1 MLHDTLWPPCNQAI
15 GPELIGA
22 LKFQLYRSCKRA
34 LDLVITLVA
43 LLLLWP
49 LLLTVALLIKLDS
62 CGPVIFVQKRAGVRW
77 CGSGLAG
84 HWQVVT
90 FQCYKFRTMVDGCD
104 QKMHEA
110 FIRAFAAG
118 NVPEDG
124 NLPYKLKNDPRV
136 TRVGRFLRKSSL
148 DELPQMFNI
157 LKGEMSWV
165 GPRPV
170 PLYEVA
176 AYQPWHRERLN
187 ALPGLTGLWQV
198 KGRSRVSFDEM
209 VRLDIEYV
217 RHPSLWIDL
226 KLLLLTVPSVLAGRG
241 AN

>member
-1 MLHDTLWPPCNQAI
+1 MLHDTLWPPSDHAVGRNLIHAI
-15 GPELIGA
+15 NL
-22 LKFQLYRSCKRA
+22 QLYRSGKRV
-34 LDLVITLVA
+34 LDLAVTFVA

-49 LLLTVALLIKLDS
+49 ILLAIALLIKLDS
-62 CGPVIFVQKRAGVRW
+62 CGPVMFVQKRVGARW
-77 CGSGLAG
+77 CGSGLVG
-84 HWQVVT
+84 NWQVIT
-90 FQCYKFRTMVDGCD
+90 FECYKFRTMVDGCD
-104 QKMHEA
+104 QQMHEA
-110 FIRAFAAG
+110 FIRAFIAG
-118 NVPEDG
+118 EVPEEG

-136 TRVGRFLRKSSL
+136 TRVGRFLRKSSF
-148 DELPQMFNI
+148 DELPQMLNI

-209 VRLDIEYV
+209 ARLDIEYV
-217 RHPSLWIDL
+217 RHPSLLIDL
-226 KLLLLTVPSVLAGRG
+226 KLLLFTVPSVLAARG